1 MHTMA
6 GMGWLNILTLMSL
19 LTANSHAQLDVCGTT
34 PVRTRIVGGEDTQ
47 EGSWPWQ
54 ASLQF
59 FGRHNCGGSL
69 INKEWVMSAAH
80 CFIGTNVSPWTVSLG
95 RQNLDGLNLN
105 EVSRTVDTIILHPD
119 FDSSILNNDIALLR
133 LTSPVTFT
141 DYIRPVCLAA
151 SSSNFISG
159 TDSWVTGWG
168 RIQEGVALPFPQ
180 TLQEVEVPVVGNRQC
195 NCQYGVGS
203 ITDNMI
209 CAGLLEGGKDACQG
223 DSGGPMMSE
232 QNLIWIQSGIVSFG
246 VGCARP
252 DLPGVYTRVSRYQSW
267 INSHISSDQ
276 PGFVQFRSDGLDTD
290 SSFTCPGLPLPV
302 TPPDDSSMT
311 SGSGFSSGEG
321 SPPE

>member
-1 MHTMA
+1 MDTD
-6 GMGWLNILTLMSL
+6 
-19 LTANSHAQLDVCGTT
+19 SHAQLDVCGIT
-34 PVRTRIVGGEDTQ
+34 PVRTRIVGGEDAQ

-59 FGRHNCGGSL
+59 FGSHNCGGSL
-69 INKEWVMSAAH
+69 INKEWVLCAAH
-80 CFIGTNVSPWTVSLG
+80 CFSGSSVSPWTVSLG

-105 EVSRTVDTIILHPD
+105 EVSRTVQTIILHPG
-119 FDSSILNNDIALLR
+119 FDSSTFDNDIALLK
-133 LTSPVTFT
+133 LTSPVNFT

-168 RIQEGVALPFPQ
+168 RIQEGVLLPFPQ

-246 VGCARP
+246 IGCARP
-252 DLPGVYTRVSRYQSW
+252 DLSGVYTRVSRYQSW

-276 PGFVQFRSDGLDTD
+276 PGFVQFSSDGLDTD
-290 SSFTCPGLPLPV
+290 SSFTCPGLSLPV
-302 TPPDDSSMT
+302 SHDDSSWT

-321 SPPE
+321 SSPE